1 VGHAVAGGFDAKK
14 NPVARKAAPK
24 IETFTTHPPPD
35 GHEGKVGIG
44 HWIVFYNNRRPH
56 QALDDRV
63 PLTAWRTVIAAKA
76 VNMMDSASALPTYP
90 QPPTTTKITTEDS
103 INCNIILKD
112 QSSCVAT
119 TGIASAWKLSP
130 ALAWIRNSY

>member
-63 PLTAWRTVIAAKA
+63 PLTAWRTVIAAK
-76 VNMMDSASALPTYP
+76 VVDMMDSASELPTRP
-90 QPPTTTKITTEDS
+90 QSPTTTEHG
-103 INCNIILKD
+103 INCNMILKD
-112 QSSCVAT
+112 RSNWLAT
-119 TGIASAWKLSP
+119 SVMLPRRDCP
-130 ALAWIRNSY
+130 ALAWMSDWD